1 MIFFLL
7 ELGLSTG
14 WWGVSKTYNGVKYL
28 VYGNEPTTEEVMIQE
43 LQDLKKEI
51 KELKSINKLN

>member
-7 ELGLSTG
+7 ELVLSAG

-28 VYGNEPTTEEVMIQE
+28 VYGSEPTTEEVLMQE

-51 KELKSINKLN
+51 KELKGKI